1 MIAGRAIFGPFLLLP
16 LEYQYLEN
24 EKEIIYLIYSSQQ
37 FNLKNCSDYFKPV
50 VKNKRL
56 NTLLQTKI
64 IIALKG

>member
-1 MIAGRAIFGPFLLLP
+1 M
-16 LEYQYLEN
+16 
-24 EKEIIYLIYSSQQ
+24 IYLIYSSQQ
-37 FNLKNCSDYFKPV
+37 FNLKKCPDYFKPV